1 MKNTG
6 KQRLS
11 SYWDRF
17 GTFTILVLLILML
30 ALFGP
35 PQFIAPSNLLQI
47 AIQSSITIIIACGEF
62 FAILI
67 AGIDLSVG
75 SIMALAGMV
84 TAKLVAMGSVPWEI
98 AVLAGLLVGAMCGIF
113 NGMLINVTGLHP
125 FVVTL
130 GTQSIFRGLVLI
142 FSDAKSVYGF
152 PQQFKDFMGGWLGG
166 KVPSPVIIALI
177 MAVLLWFLSSKTV
190 LGRNIYALGG
200 NKEAAWFSGINT
212 KLYILIVYIISGVC
226 FGLAGIVYT
235 ARIGSAEPL
244 AGQGYETF
252 AIASAIIGG
261 TSFFGGR
268 GQIPTV
274 VIGGLII
281 GTISNGLNMLGVSS
295 YYQQIVTGS
304 LIIIAVF
311 LDRIF
316 KGKASK

>member
-1 MKNTG
+1 M
-6 KQRLS
+6 
-11 SYWDRF
+11 
-17 GTFTILVLLILML
+17 
-30 ALFGP
+30 
-35 PQFIAPSNLLQI
+35 
-47 AIQSSITIIIACGEF
+47 
-62 FAILI
+62 
-67 AGIDLSVG
+67 
-75 SIMALAGMV
+75 
-84 TAKLVAMGSVPWEI
+84 
-98 AVLAGLLVGAMCGIF
+98 
-113 NGMLINVTGLHP
+113 
-125 FVVTL
+125 
-130 GTQSIFRGLVLI
+130 
-142 FSDAKSVYGF
+142 YGF